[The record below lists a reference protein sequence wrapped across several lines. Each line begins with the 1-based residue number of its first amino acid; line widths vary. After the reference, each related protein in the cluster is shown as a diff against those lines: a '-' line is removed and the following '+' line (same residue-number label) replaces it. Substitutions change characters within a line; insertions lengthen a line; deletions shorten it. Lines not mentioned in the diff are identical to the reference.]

1 VPLAIVLRLDVATA
15 SRVAALVEALPDR
28 VREVGAIR
36 QSYPAHVVLATYG
49 DQVDVADLDAALA
62 TWTGCWPRL
71 PIILAGVGVFP
82 ADPPGV
88 CLLLAPSID
97 LLKRHS
103 TLHRALADLRSHYAY
118 DVDGWVP
125 HVILARTNL
134 VGDAVEV
141 LTSIWTG
148 PITGWLESLDLV
160 RLDPVEVLSARPLRG

>member
-1 VPLAIVLRLDVATA
+1 MSLALVLRLDAATA

-28 VREVGAIR
+28 VHEVGSVR
-36 QSYPAHVVLATYG
+36 QSYPAHVVVAAYG

-62 TWTGCWPRL
+62 TCTGCWPRL
-71 PIILAGVGVFP
+71 PIILAAVGVFP
-82 ADPPGV
+82 GDHLG
-88 CLLLAPSID
+88 LLAAPSVD
-97 LLKRHS
+97 LLKRHA
-103 TLHRALADLRSHYAY
+103 TLRRALADLPTHSSY

-125 HVILARTNL
+125 QVTLANTNL

-148 PITGWLESLDLV
+148 PIAGWLESLDLV